1 MVTTEPNCYSLD
13 SERIKAHVFNI
24 RRLLQRSGVRA
35 NQTKIRAAL
44 PAFKSVA
51 KGLHVNLELSKDDP
65 FVDLEDG
72 LTLAHAIVDTV
83 RDPLVVLD
91 HDLRVIAASR
101 SFYQTFRLVRED
113 VRGDLLYEIDG
124 GQWDI
129 PELRELLGS
138 ISSGQ
143 ASVEG
148 YEVDREFPA
157 IGHRVMLLNA
167 RKVFYEKG
175 THSTVLLAF
184 EDITARRAIERQVE
198 ELLREKDML
207 LEEMQHRVANSLQII
222 ASILLIKARTV
233 QSEETRLQLEDA
245 HQRVLSVAA
254 VQQHLHVDGGGK
266 PIEIGKYLTKLC
278 ETLAQSMIGGS
289 RPISLKVDADAGTA
303 PSRDAVSIGLVVTEL
318 VMNALKHAFPAERS
332 GAAIVVSYKVAG
344 PDWKL
349 AVTDN
354 GIGKPAVNASATKPG
369 LGTSLVKALTRQL
382 DAVVDIVSGPARHG
396 RIRHARDI
404 QIRTDAESNSAARLR
419 CSDVAAVAISGQAG
433 EYGDQFSKS
442 QPQLRR
448 DAAGGSFLGT
458 RPLDR
463 EFVLRDRGSARA
475 VPAERAPRRG
485 RPAAGIRQQPRPY
498 LRDRRQGLR
507 ARPPRLLTISN
518 IADF

>member
-1 MVTTEPNCYSLD
+1 MLTS
-13 SERIKAHVFNI
+13 A
-24 RRLLQRSGVRA
+24 
-35 NQTKIRAAL
+35 
-44 PAFKSVA
+44 
-51 KGLHVNLELSKDDP
+51 LSKESP
-65 FVDLEDG
+65 FIGVEDG
-72 LTLAHAIVDTV
+72 ITLAHAIVDTV

-101 SFYQTFRLVRED
+101 SFYQTFRLVRDD
-113 VRGDLLYEIDG
+113 VRGHLLYEIDG

-143 ASVEG
+143 LSIEG
-148 YEVDREFPA
+148 YEVVREFPA
-157 IGHRVMLLNA
+157 IGHRIMLLNA

-266 PIEIGKYLTKLC
+266 PIEIGNYLTKLC

-318 VMNALKHAFPAERS
+318 VMNALKHAFPAEKPD
-332 GAAIVVSYKVAG
+332 AAIVVSYKVAG

-354 GIGKPAVNASATKPG
+354 GIGKPAVNASANKPG

-382 DAVVDIVSGPARHG
+382 DAVVDIVSGPGGTAVS
-396 RIRHARDI
+396 ITHA
-404 QIRTDAESNSAARLR
+404 TFKSEPAES
-419 CSDVAAVAISGQAG
+419 QA
-433 EYGDQFSKS
+433 S
-442 QPQLRR
+442 
-448 DAAGGSFLGT
+448 T
-458 RPLDR
+458 
-463 EFVLRDRGSARA
+463 
-475 VPAERAPRRG
+475 APV
-485 RPAAGIRQQPRPY
+485 
-498 LRDRRQGLR
+498 
-507 ARPPRLLTISN
+507 
-518 IADF
+518 